1 MRVVVDDDACAGH
14 GVCVAVCP
22 QVFALTADGYAEATR
37 SEIAPELEASVVD
50 AIESCPEHAITTT
63 RGPSDA
69 D

>member
-1 MRVVVDDDACAGH
+1 MMVIVDDDACAGH

-37 SEIAPELEASVVD
+37 SEIPPELEASVVD
-50 AIESCPEHAITTT
+50 AIGSCPEHAITTT
-63 RGPSDA
+63 RGPSDV

>member
-37 SEIAPELEASVVD
+37 SEIPPELEASVVD
-50 AIESCPEHAITTT
+50 AIESCPERAITTT
-63 RGPSDA
+63 RGPSDV